1 MTACAIAPDLSKAE
15 AYLSAREKFN
25 SLIEQLRA
33 PKTQRM
39 TESEVENLI
48 EIEGREL
55 LRRLL
60 QAHLDERGP
69 GQVSEPVI
77 DKNQREHT
85 HQRLDSCNI
94 KSIFGKVILERQGY
108 SGRGIESLRP
118 LDAELNLPQKL
129 YSHAL
134 QRRISLTVAGKS
146 YEGVVKTIRE
156 MNGIS
161 IGKRQVRTNRDRRGA
176 GFRSLL

>member
-15 AYLSAREKFN
+15 AYLQAREKFD
-25 SLIEQLRA
+25 SLLAQLRA

-48 EIEGREL
+48 EIEGREV
-55 LRRLL
+55 LRCLL

-69 GQVSEPVI
+69 GQVAEPVI
-77 DKNQREHT
+77 DKNQREHR
-85 HQRLDSCNI
+85 HQRLETCEI
-94 KSIFGKVILERQGY
+94 KSIFGNVILERQGY
-108 SGRGIESLRP
+108 GGRRIETLRP

-134 QRRISLTVAGKS
+134 QRRIAITVAGQS
-146 YEGVVKTIRE
+146 YDTAVKTIRE
-156 MNGIS
+156 MNGVS
-161 IGKRQVRTNRDRRGA
+161 IGK
-176 GFRSLL
+176 